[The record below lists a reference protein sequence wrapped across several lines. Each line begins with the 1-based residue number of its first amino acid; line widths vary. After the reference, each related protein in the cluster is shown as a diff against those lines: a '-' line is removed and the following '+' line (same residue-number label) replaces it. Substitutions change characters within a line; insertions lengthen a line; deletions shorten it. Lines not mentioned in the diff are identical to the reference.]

1 MKIFQKE
8 KFEQYK
14 LKIPYQR
21 LIEIRIR
28 ESFLL
33 MKNSSTKY
41 KYNSRIKFE
50 IPLIP
55 NIIISYI
62 VKDKS
67 INDKNFI
74 SDDRSEKIIKIK
86 VKAPFYLFNYMKIEY
101 LKNKN
106 NVSSQGNSSSYI
118 QKKDIIK
125 VINFIREIMCSD
137 KLLSNLCSRFDN
149 DFDIKNPKERENFIN
164 SNSSMWEILSN
175 LSLHTWH
182 RY

>member
-14 LKIPYQR
+14 LRIPYQR
-21 LIEIRIR
+21 ITEIRIR
-28 ESFLL
+28 ESFFLI
-33 MKNSSTKY
+33 KNSSTKY

-50 IPLIP
+50 IPLLP

-67 INDKNFI
+67 VNEKNVT

-106 NVSSQGNSSSYI
+106 YISSQGYTNSNT
-118 QKKDIIK
+118 QKKDIMK
-125 VINFIREIMCSD
+125 VINFIREVMCSD
-137 KLLSNLCSRFDN
+137 KLLSNLCSRFEN

-164 SNSSMWEILSN
+164 SNNSMWEILSN

-182 RY
+182 R